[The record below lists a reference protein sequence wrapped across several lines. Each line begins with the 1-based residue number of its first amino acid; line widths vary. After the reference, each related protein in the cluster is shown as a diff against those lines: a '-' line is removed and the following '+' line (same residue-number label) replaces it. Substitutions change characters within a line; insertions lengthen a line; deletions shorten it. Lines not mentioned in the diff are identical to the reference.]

1 MANISKIKLP
11 DVIHPYDIIDK
22 SALHSSDID
31 TTVTNT
37 SDTKVASAGAVKQ
50 AYEKGEEASNIAS
63 VASQSASRISTNLN
77 NNTYKFL
84 TYKDNTHTEAQIKAL
99 TSAKV
104 GDFYIA
110 SDTGTAWVCVT
121 AINGTASASSWE
133 KAGSSADVSAFVT
146 AVDAGVITDTVP
158 QTFEGHQVGE
168 FVLKTDVVNNLTS
181 TATNVPL
188 SAAQGKALNDSV
200 NAIKN
205 SVNITQDYISALAD
219 NKLNKSGGIMTGILK
234 AQSNTSYTTAQVRNI
249 IISPNDPSGGNN
261 GDIWIKYVE

>member
-1 MANISKIKLP
+1 MANFNFKQITLP
-11 DVIHPYDIIDK
+11 NGDVGTVYD
-22 SALHSSDID
+22 
-31 TTVTNT
+31 
-37 SDTKVASAGAVKQ
+37 
-50 AYEKGEEASNIAS
+50 EEAQVVAAAASSNATKINN
-63 VASQSASRISTNLN
+63 NLN
-77 NNTYKFL
+77 NNTYSFL

-133 KAGSSADVSAFVT
+133 KAGSSADVTAFVT

-219 NKLNKSGGIMTGILK
+219 DKLNKSGGTMTGILT
-234 AQSNTSYTTAQVRNI
+234 AQNNTRYTTKQVRNVI
-249 IISPNDPSGGNN
+249 LSTSEPTSSDGAN
-261 GDIWIKYVE
+261 GDIWIKYTN

>member
-11 DVIHPYDIIDK
+11 NGNAYKLVDAEAQQ
-22 SALHSSDID
+22 ALGQLTSDID
-31 TTVTNT
+31 TLKTTH
-37 SDTKVASAGAVKQ
+37 
-50 AYEKGEEASNIAS
+50 
-63 VASQSASRISTNLN
+63 
-77 NNTYKFL
+77 FL

-110 SDTGTAWVCVT
+110 SDTGTVWVCVT

-146 AVDAGVITDTVP
+146 AVDAGAITNTVP
-158 QTFEGHQVGE
+158 QTFEGHQVSE

-188 SAAQGKALNDSV
+188 SAAQGKALNDSL
-200 NAIKN
+200 NAIQSDVSANGVAINNLVSDNDTNKT
-205 SVNITQDYISALAD
+205 NITNLTND
-219 NKLNKSGGIMTGILK
+219 KLNKSGDTMTGILT
-234 AQSNTSYTTAQVRNI
+234 AQNNNSYTTKQVRNI
-249 IISPNDPSGGNN
+249 FISTASPSGGSN
-261 GDIWIKYVE
+261 GDIWIKYS

>member
-11 DVIHPYDIIDK
+11 NESNPYDIADK
-22 SALHSSDID
+22 
-31 TTVTNT
+31 TVR
-37 SDTKVASAGAVKQ
+37 
-50 AYEKGEEASNIAS
+50 SN
-63 VASQSASRISTNLN
+63 VE

-84 TYKDNTHTEAQIKAL
+84 TYKDNTNTEAQIKAL

-133 KAGSSADVSAFVT
+133 KTGSSADVSAFVT
-146 AVDAGVITDTVP
+146 AVDAGPITDTVPQTFEGHQISEFVLKTDVSAFVTAVDESAITDTVP

-188 SAAQGKALNDSV
+188 SAAQGKALNDKIATAQTAA
-200 NAIKN
+200 N
-205 SVNITQDYISALAD
+205 DALP
-219 NKLNKSGGIMTGILK
+219 KSGGTLTGIVA
-234 AQSNTSYTTAQVRNI
+234 AQSNTAYTTKQIRNVI
-249 IISPNDPSGGNN
+249 LSTSEPTSSDGAN
-261 GDIWIKYVE
+261 GDIWIKYTN

>member
-11 DVIHPYDIIDK
+11 NGNAYKLVDAEAQQ
-22 SALHSSDID
+22 ALGQLTSDID
-31 TTVTNT
+31 TLKTTH
-37 SDTKVASAGAVKQ
+37 
-50 AYEKGEEASNIAS
+50 
-63 VASQSASRISTNLN
+63 
-77 NNTYKFL
+77 FL

-110 SDTGTAWVCVT
+110 SDTGTAWVCVI

-146 AVDAGVITDTVP
+146 AVDAGAITDTVP

-188 SAAQGKALNDSV
+188 SAAQGKALNDKIATV
-200 NAIKN
+200 QTAAN
-205 SVNITQDYISALAD
+205 DALP
-219 NKLNKSGGIMTGILK
+219 KSGGTLTGIVA
-234 AQSNTSYTTAQVRNI
+234 AQSNTDYTTKQIRNVI
-249 IISPNDPSGGNN
+249 LSTSEPTSSDGAN
-261 GDIWIKYVE
+261 GDIWIKYTN

>member
-11 DVIHPYDIIDK
+11 NGNAYKLVDAEAQQ
-22 SALHSSDID
+22 ALGQLTSDID
-31 TTVTNT
+31 TLKTTH
-37 SDTKVASAGAVKQ
+37 
-50 AYEKGEEASNIAS
+50 
-63 VASQSASRISTNLN
+63 
-77 NNTYKFL
+77 FL

-146 AVDAGVITDTVP
+146 AVDAGAITNTVP
-158 QTFEGHQVGE
+158 QTFEGHQVSE

-188 SAAQGKALNDSV
+188 SAAQGKALNDSL
-200 NAIKN
+200 NAIQSDVSANGVAINNLVSDNDTNKT
-205 SVNITQDYISALAD
+205 NITNLTND
-219 NKLNKSGGIMTGILK
+219 KLNKSGDTMTGILT
-234 AQSNTSYTTAQVRNI
+234 AQNNNSYTTKQVRNI
-249 IISPNDPSGGNN
+249 FISTASPSGGSN
-261 GDIWIKYVE
+261 GDIWIKYS

>member
-11 DVIHPYDIIDK
+11 NGNAYKLVDAEAQQ
-22 SALHSSDID
+22 ALGQLTSDID
-31 TTVTNT
+31 TLKTTN
-37 SDTKVASAGAVKQ
+37 
-50 AYEKGEEASNIAS
+50 
-63 VASQSASRISTNLN
+63 
-77 NNTYKFL
+77 FL

-181 TATNVPL
+181 TITNVPL

-200 NAIKN
+200 NAIN
-205 SVNITQDYISALAD
+205 DGVNAIQDGVNTIQDDISALAN
-219 NKLNKSGGIMTGILK
+219 NKLNKSGGTMLGALI
-234 AQSNTSYTTAQVRNI
+234 AQTNTNYATAQVRNV

>member
-133 KAGSSADVSAFVT
+133 KAGSSA
-146 AVDAGVITDTVP
+146 
-158 QTFEGHQVGE
+158 FEGHQVGE

-205 SVNITQDYISALAD
+205 SVNITQDYISNLAN

-261 GDIWIKYVE
+261 GDIWIKYVK

>member
-11 DVIHPYDIIDK
+11 NGNAYKLVDAEAQQ
-22 SALHSSDID
+22 ALGQLTSDID
-31 TTVTNT
+31 TLKTTH
-37 SDTKVASAGAVKQ
+37 
-50 AYEKGEEASNIAS
+50 
-63 VASQSASRISTNLN
+63 
-77 NNTYKFL
+77 FL

-146 AVDAGVITDTVP
+146 AVDAGAITDTVP

-181 TATNVPL
+181 TVTNVPL
-188 SAAQGKALNDSV
+188 SAAQGKALNDKIATAQTAA
-200 NAIKN
+200 N
-205 SVNITQDYISALAD
+205 DALP
-219 NKLNKSGGIMTGILK
+219 KSGGTLTGIVT
-234 AQSNTSYTTAQVRNI
+234 AQSNADYTTKQIRNVI
-249 IISPNDPSGGNN
+249 LSTSEPTSSDGAN
-261 GDIWIKYVE
+261 GDIWIKYTNYGGDLWLLITEILIL

>member
-11 DVIHPYDIIDK
+11 NESNPYDIADK
-22 SALHSSDID
+22 
-31 TTVTNT
+31 TVR
-37 SDTKVASAGAVKQ
+37 
-50 AYEKGEEASNIAS
+50 SN
-63 VASQSASRISTNLN
+63 VE

-110 SDTGTAWVCVT
+110 SDTGTAWICVT

-146 AVDAGVITDTVP
+146 AVDAGAITDTVP

-168 FVLKTDVVNNLTS
+168 FVLKTDVVNNLIS
-181 TATNVPL
+181 TTTNVPL
-188 SAAQGKALNDSV
+188 SAAQGKALKDSIDTLSQTSSSTSEEV
-200 NAIKN
+200 STLSDNVATVQRSLETVSQTTTN
-205 SVNITQDYISALAD
+205 LSN
-219 NKLNKSGGIMTGILK
+219 NKLNKSGGTMTGILT
-234 AQSNTSYTTAQVRNI
+234 AQNNTSYTTKQVRNI
-249 IISPNDPSGGNN
+249 FISTSSPSGGSN
-261 GDIWIKYVE
+261 GDIWIKYTN

>member
-1 MANISKIKLP
+1 M
-11 DVIHPYDIIDK
+11 
-22 SALHSSDID
+22 
-31 TTVTNT
+31 
-37 SDTKVASAGAVKQ
+37 
-50 AYEKGEEASNIAS
+50 
-63 VASQSASRISTNLN
+63 
-77 NNTYKFL
+77 

-146 AVDAGVITDTVP
+146 AVDAGAITNTVP
-158 QTFEGHQVGE
+158 QTFEGHQVSE

-188 SAAQGKALNDSV
+188 SAAQGKALNDSL
-200 NAIKN
+200 NAI
-205 SVNITQDYISALAD
+205 
-219 NKLNKSGGIMTGILK
+219 
-234 AQSNTSYTTAQVRNI
+234 
-249 IISPNDPSGGNN
+249 
-261 GDIWIKYVE
+261 

>member
-11 DVIHPYDIIDK
+11 DVISPYDIADK
-22 SALHSSDID
+22 I
-31 TTVTNT
+31 VR
-37 SDTKVASAGAVKQ
+37 
-50 AYEKGEEASNIAS
+50 SN
-63 VASQSASRISTNLN
+63 VE

-110 SDTGTAWVCVT
+110 SDTGAAWICVT

-146 AVDAGVITDTVP
+146 AVDAGAITDTVP
-158 QTFEGHQVGE
+158 QTFEGHQISE
-168 FVLKTDVVNNLTS
+168 FVLKTDVVDNLTS
-181 TATNVPL
+181 TATDVPL

-200 NAIKN
+200 NAI
-205 SVNITQDYISALAD
+205 
-219 NKLNKSGGIMTGILK
+219 
-234 AQSNTSYTTAQVRNI
+234 
-249 IISPNDPSGGNN
+249 
-261 GDIWIKYVE
+261 

>member
-11 DVIHPYDIIDK
+11 NGNAYKLVDAEAQQ
-22 SALHSSDID
+22 ALGQLTSDID
-31 TTVTNT
+31 TLKTTH
-37 SDTKVASAGAVKQ
+37 
-50 AYEKGEEASNIAS
+50 
-63 VASQSASRISTNLN
+63 
-77 NNTYKFL
+77 FL

-121 AINGTASASSWE
+121 AINGTANASSWE

-146 AVDAGVITDTVP
+146 AVDAGAITDTVP

-188 SAAQGKALNDSV
+188 SAAQGKALNDKIAAAQTAA
-200 NAIKN
+200 N
-205 SVNITQDYISALAD
+205 DALP
-219 NKLNKSGGIMTGILK
+219 KSGGTLTGIVA
-234 AQSNTSYTTAQVRNI
+234 AQSNTDYTTKQIRNVI
-249 IISPNDPSGGNN
+249 LSTSEPTSSDGAN
-261 GDIWIKYVE
+261 GDIWIKYTN

>member
-11 DVIHPYDIIDK
+11 NGNAYKLVDAEAQQ
-22 SALHSSDID
+22 ALGQLTSDID
-31 TTVTNT
+31 TLKTTH
-37 SDTKVASAGAVKQ
+37 
-50 AYEKGEEASNIAS
+50 
-63 VASQSASRISTNLN
+63 
-77 NNTYKFL
+77 FL

-99 TSAKV
+99 ASAKV

-146 AVDAGVITDTVP
+146 AVDAGAITNTVP
-158 QTFEGHQVGE
+158 QTFEGHQVSE

-188 SAAQGKALNDSV
+188 SAAQGKALNDSL
-200 NAIKN
+200 NAIQSDVSANGVAINNLVSDNDTNKT
-205 SVNITQDYISALAD
+205 NITNLTND
-219 NKLNKSGGIMTGILK
+219 KLNKSGDTMTGILT
-234 AQSNTSYTTAQVRNI
+234 AQNNTSYTTKQVRNI
-249 IISPNDPSGGNN
+249 FISTASPSGGSN
-261 GDIWIKYVE
+261 GDIWIKYS

>member
-11 DVIHPYDIIDK
+11 NGNAYKLVDAEAQQ
-22 SALHSSDID
+22 ALGQLTSDID
-31 TTVTNT
+31 TLKTTH
-37 SDTKVASAGAVKQ
+37 
-50 AYEKGEEASNIAS
+50 
-63 VASQSASRISTNLN
+63 
-77 NNTYKFL
+77 FL

-146 AVDAGVITDTVP
+146 AVDAGAITDTVP

-181 TATNVPL
+181 MATNVPL
-188 SAAQGKALNDSV
+188 SAAQGKALNDKIATAQTAAN
-200 NAIKN
+200 NA
-205 SVNITQDYISALAD
+205 LP
-219 NKLNKSGGIMTGILK
+219 KSGGILTGIVA
-234 AQSNTSYTTAQVRNI
+234 AQSNTDYTTKQIRNVI
-249 IISPNDPSGGNN
+249 LSTSEPTSSDGAN
-261 GDIWIKYVE
+261 GDIWIKYTN

>member
-11 DVIHPYDIIDK
+11 NGKAYKLVDTEAQQ
-22 SALHSSDID
+22 ALSQLTSDID
-31 TTVTNT
+31 TLKTTH
-37 SDTKVASAGAVKQ
+37 
-50 AYEKGEEASNIAS
+50 
-63 VASQSASRISTNLN
+63 
-77 NNTYKFL
+77 FL

-146 AVDAGVITDTVP
+146 AVDASAITDTVP

-188 SAAQGKALNDSV
+188 SAAQGKALNDKIATAQTAA
-200 NAIKN
+200 N
-205 SVNITQDYISALAD
+205 DALP
-219 NKLNKSGGIMTGILK
+219 KSGGTLTGIVA
-234 AQSNTSYTTAQVRNI
+234 AQSNTAYTTKQIRNVI
-249 IISPNDPSGGNN
+249 LSTSEPTSSDGAN
-261 GDIWIKYVE
+261 GDIWIKYTN

>member
-1 MANISKIKLP
+1 MANFNFKQITLP
-11 DVIHPYDIIDK
+11 NGDVGTVYD
-22 SALHSSDID
+22 
-31 TTVTNT
+31 
-37 SDTKVASAGAVKQ
+37 
-50 AYEKGEEASNIAS
+50 EEAQVIAAAASSNATK
-63 VASQSASRISTNLN
+63 ISNNLN
-77 NNTYKFL
+77 NNTYSFL
-84 TYKDNTHTEAQIKAL
+84 TYKDNTHTEAQIKAF

-146 AVDAGVITDTVP
+146 AVDAGAITDTVP

-188 SAAQGKALNDSV
+188 SAAQGKALKDNLDVIQESTSE
-200 NAIKN
+200 N
-205 SVNITQDYISALAD
+205 STNITNLTNNITNLTN
-219 NKLNKSGGIMTGILK
+219 NKLDKSGGTLTGALV
-234 AQSNTSYTTAQVRNI
+234 AQNNSNYTTKQVRNVI
-249 IISPNDPSGGNN
+249 LSTSEPTSSDGAN
-261 GDIWIKYVE
+261 GDIWIKYTS

>member
-1 MANISKIKLP
+1 MANFNFKQITLP
-11 DVIHPYDIIDK
+11 NGDVGTVYD
-22 SALHSSDID
+22 
-31 TTVTNT
+31 
-37 SDTKVASAGAVKQ
+37 
-50 AYEKGEEASNIAS
+50 EEAQVIAAAASSNATKINN
-63 VASQSASRISTNLN
+63 NLN
-77 NNTYKFL
+77 NNTYSFL

-146 AVDAGVITDTVP
+146 AVDVGAITDTVP

-205 SVNITQDYISALAD
+205 SVNITQDYISALDD
-219 NKLNKSGGIMTGILK
+219 NKLNKSGGTMTGILT
-234 AQSNTSYTTAQVRNI
+234 AQNNTRYTTKQVRNVI
-249 IISPNDPSGGNN
+249 LSTSEPTSSDGAN
-261 GDIWIKYVE
+261 GDIWIKYTN

>member
-1 MANISKIKLP
+1 MANFDFKKITLP
-11 DVIHPYDIIDK
+11 NGDVG
-22 SALHSSDID
+22 
-31 TTVTNT
+31 TVTDVTAQNAAAEAA
-37 SDTKVASAGAVKQ
+37 DAAGQ
-50 AYEKGEEASNIAS
+50 LN
-63 VASQSASRISTNLN
+63 TNLD
-77 NNTYKFL
+77 NNTYSFL

-99 TSAKV
+99 ASAKV

-146 AVDAGVITDTVP
+146 AVDAGAITDTVP

-188 SAAQGKALNDSV
+188 SAAQGKALNDKIATAQTAAN
-200 NAIKN
+200 NA
-205 SVNITQDYISALAD
+205 LP
-219 NKLNKSGGIMTGILK
+219 KSGGTLTGIVA
-234 AQSNTSYTTAQVRNI
+234 AQSNTAYTTKQIRNVI
-249 IISPNDPSGGNN
+249 LSTSEPTSSDGAN
-261 GDIWIKYVE
+261 GDIWIKYTN